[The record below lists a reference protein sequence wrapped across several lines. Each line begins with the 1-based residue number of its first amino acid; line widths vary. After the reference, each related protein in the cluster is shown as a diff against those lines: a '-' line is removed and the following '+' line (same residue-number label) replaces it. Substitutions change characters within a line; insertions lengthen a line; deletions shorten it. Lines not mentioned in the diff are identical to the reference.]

1 MKDNRRYLV
10 SRNKREGVYWNN
22 FNSKDE
28 FKVRLHDDEDC
39 SLKAYGKWL
48 KRQLEKELDK

>member
-10 SRNKREGVYWNN
+10 SRNKREGVNSNN
-22 FNSKDE
+22 FNSKHE
-28 FKVRLHDDEDC
+28 FNLRLHDDEDC
-39 SLKAYGKWL
+39 SLKDYGKWL

>member
-22 FNSKDE
+22 FNFKDE

-39 SLKAYGKWL
+39 SLRAYGKWL